1 MAKEDVVY
9 AYNGTLLSH
18 KKSENLPFAATEID
32 LKDIMLCEISQAKK
46 DKCCMMS
53 LICGT

>member
-1 MAKEDVVY
+1 MAKEDMVY
-9 AYNGTLLSH
+9 AYNETLLSH
-18 KKSENLPFAATEID
+18 KKSENLPSAATETD